1 MPTILVYCAYITA
14 INIVEHLTDAG
25 YVVKT
30 MVKTMC
36 NVFVNVTW
44 HSNVIRLA
52 VTAIILSDL

>member
-1 MPTILVYCAYITA
+1 MRLHHSYSLNV
-14 INIVEHLTDAG
+14 VEHLTVAG

-36 NVFVNVTW
+36 NIFVDVTW
-44 HSNVIRLA
+44 HSNVIHLA